1 MIAKDFFG
9 NEITV
14 GDTVAFMQTG
24 YRSLR
29 SGTVKSIT
37 EKTVLISH
45 KETNVC
51 STETRQFHSQV
62 IVKKQIFKLNLVD

>member
-9 NEITV
+9 NEIKI
-14 GDTVAFMQTG
+14 GDIVAFMQTG

-62 IVKKQIFKLNLVD
+62 IVKKQISE

>member
-9 NEITV
+9 NEIKV

-62 IVKKQIFKLNLVD
+62 IVKKQISE